1 MPLGLGP
8 FPPTPHRF
16 SPGITAQP
24 QSGWVPPH
32 GAPAAL
38 PTAHWLGG
46 LFPWRHPGFF
56 VTPMSSQ
63 SLGGSV
69 GRWPRT
75 AAFPDIRAMCGTG
88 VWCVGGRQCCLREWD
103 GRARGS
109 QPLRA
114 GLVTPRGESCA
125 LGHEGRCQ
133 LTLSPCLPWYRL
145 VAVASGDCGIGVG
158 GRRSAAR
165 GCWSDAPLGAGSSGS
180 TRGRSSGG
188 VKTALRVRGRPR
200 GDARTACAPGEIRGY
215 PVLGPIA

>member
-1 MPLGLGP
+1 MHPEP
-8 FPPTPHRF
+8 RTRAHMTDDARTTVQCTRSSSIPHVFPQGSRRSRSRGGCLPMGHPRRCLRPT
-16 SPGITAQP
+16 
-24 QSGWVPPH
+24 GWV
-32 GAPAAL
+32 ACSR
-38 PTAHWLGG
+38 GG
-46 LFPWRHPGFF
+46 IRGFF

-133 LTLSPCLPWYRL
+133 LTLSPCLHWYRL
-145 VAVASGDCGIGVG
+145 VAVASGLRYRRRRPAQCSSRMLERRASWRGV
-158 GRRSAAR
+158 
-165 GCWSDAPLGAGSSGS
+165 
-180 TRGRSSGG
+180 
-188 VKTALRVRGRPR
+188 LRQHAWGK
-200 GDARTACAPGEIRGY
+200 
-215 PVLGPIA
+215 